1 MENNLEAK
9 RRSGEPRILIVGGVA
24 GGASCA
30 ARARRM
36 SEKAEIIMFE
46 RGPYVSFANCG
57 LPYYVGDV
65 IPDERDLLIATPEL
79 FKERFN
85 IEVRVRSEVRS
96 IDRQKH
102 EIEVR
107 NGETGEVYRE
117 KYDALV
123 LAPGAAPVRPPL
135 PGIDLPG
142 IFSLRTIPDSRQI
155 REQIAGRKA
164 KWAVV
169 VGGGFVGLETTEN
182 LVRRGLSVTIVEMLP
197 QVMPPIDP
205 EMAAPIQEHLAAN
218 GVSLRL
224 GDAVAGFEQGP
235 GENMISVI
243 TKSGG
248 RYVCDMV
255 LLAIGVRPET
265 KLARDAGLEIGG
277 LGGIRVDDQMRTSD
291 RRIWA
296 VGDAVEVRDF
306 VSGDWSLFP
315 LAGVAN
321 RQGRIAA
328 DVILGRGARF
338 RGVQG
343 TVVCKVFDITVAAT
357 GMSEKSLNRRKP
369 RDREQHYEKIYLHPG
384 HHVNYYPG
392 AKPITMK
399 LIFSAEDG
407 KVLGAQA
414 VGEEGVEKRIDVIA
428 MAIQKG
434 ATVFDLEEAEL
445 CYAPQFGA
453 AKDPVNIAGMIAANV
468 LRGDAPVAHWADV
481 RPPESYV
488 LDVREPRDF
497 DLGHV
502 DGASNIPLHSLRARM
517 SELPDDREILV
528 YCAVGQR
535 SYYASRALRLNGFPA
550 KNISG
555 GMKTYYAEGSRPAS
569 EKPGDTSPPK

>member
-1 MENNLEAK
+1 MENNLEVK
-9 RRSGEPRILIVGGVA
+9 RQSGRPRILIVGGVA

-36 SEKAEIIMFE
+36 SEKAEIIIFE

-65 IPDERDLLIATPEL
+65 ITDERDLLIATREL

-85 IEVRVRSEVRS
+85 IEVRLRSEVRS
-96 IDRQKH
+96 IDREKH

-107 NGETGEVYRE
+107 NEESGEVYRQ

-123 LAPGAAPVRPPL
+123 LAPGAMPVRSPI
-135 PGIDLPG
+135 PGIDLSG

-155 REQIAGRKA
+155 REQIAERKA
-164 KWAVV
+164 KRAVV
-169 VGGGFVGLETTEN
+169 VGGGFIGLEMTEN
-182 LVRRGLSVTIVEMLP
+182 LVRRGVSVTIVEMLE

-205 EMAAPIQEHLAAN
+205 EMALPIQEHLTAN
-218 GVSLRL
+218 GVSFCL
-224 GDAVAGFEQGP
+224 GDGVAGFEQGP
-235 GENMISVI
+235 EGNTISVI
-243 TKSGG
+243 TRSGA

-255 LLAIGVRPET
+255 LLAIGIRPEIT
-265 KLARDAGLEIGG
+265 LAKEAGLEIGR

-291 RRIWA
+291 ERIWA

-306 VSGDWSLFP
+306 VSGEWSLFP

-328 DVILGRGARF
+328 DVILGREGRF

-343 TVVCKVFDITVAAT
+343 TIVCKVFNITVAAT
-357 GMSEKSLNRRKP
+357 GMSEKSLDRR
-369 RDREQHYEKIYLHPG
+369 RISGQEQHYEKIYLHPG

-399 LIFSAEDG
+399 LIFSTEDG
-407 KVLGAQA
+407 RILGAQA
-414 VGEEGVEKRIDVIA
+414 VGEEGVEKRIDVAA
-428 MAIQKG
+428 MAIQQG

-453 AKDPVNIAGMIAANV
+453 AKDPVNIAGMIAANA

-481 RPPESYV
+481 RPSQSYV
-488 LDVREPRDF
+488 LDVREPQEF

-502 DGASNIPLHSLRARM
+502 EGATNIPLHALRDSM
-517 SELPDDREILV
+517 SGLPPDREILV
-528 YCAVGQR
+528 YCTVGQR

-550 KNISG
+550 RNISG
-555 GMKTYYAEGSRPAS
+555 GMKSYHAESGEPVSG
-569 EKPGDTSPPK
+569 KPEDTLPPG